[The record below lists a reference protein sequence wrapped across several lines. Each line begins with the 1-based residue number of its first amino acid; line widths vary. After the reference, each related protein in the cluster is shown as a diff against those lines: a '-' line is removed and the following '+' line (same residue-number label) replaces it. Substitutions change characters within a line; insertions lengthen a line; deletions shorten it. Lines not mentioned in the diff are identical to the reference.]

1 MGIPSYFRHILSKYP
16 HLLSG
21 TAERPG
27 DILLVDF
34 NCLIYGCIH
43 DPELPTYTHDSR
55 LTWENLVIQ
64 KIEAYVKQL
73 WNVAGKPAQVLLA
86 VDGVV
91 PMAKIRQQRLRR
103 FKSVWFA
110 EKEREMNGNEQ
121 KDTWDTNS
129 ITPGTEFMERLSRN
143 LANLCG
149 GRHSWISS
157 GIEQEGEGEQKLMA
171 WVRAQPPGSLDGKH
185 IIVYGLDADLI
196 VLCLLHQTLIAPN
209 TSWRI
214 LRETKEFGTLAGTE
228 PFLLL
233 HINALSNILFPNQNT
248 RQRDIVDYV
257 CGMSLLGND
266 FLPHSLSITI
276 RNGGHDRLC
285 HDLERLHAKS
295 MYLTY
300 MDESTRRYHIQHDT
314 LYELLHGWSLSE
326 KEDMEKAFDKKYKMK
341 PMAPKTEAEK
351 RMLPI
356 ENLPIEWAEENR
368 IWDRNNRKMRY
379 GWETSYYMETG
390 GSATTQTLKDEQC
403 MTYLKGLQWILD
415 YYTGTPISYE
425 WLYPWTYP
433 PLWKDISTYISILS
447 VLPLPQ
453 TKGDPVKPQEQL
465 SMVLP
470 LESWWLIRDPVLR
483 HMQNDLAIFWPK
495 HYLFHSFG
503 KRWMWECSP
512 SIPII
517 HPSRLR
523 HYLRKP

>member
-21 TAERPG
+21 TAQHPG

-34 NCLIYGCIH
+34 NCLIYGCIR
-43 DPELPTYTHDSR
+43 DPELPAYTHDSR

-103 FKSVWFA
+103 FKSVWIA

-121 KDTWDTNS
+121 KEVWDTNS
-129 ITPGTEFMERLSRN
+129 ITPGTEFMERLSRA
-143 LANLCG
+143 LTSLCG
-149 GRHSWISS
+149 TRHSWISS
-157 GIEQEGEGEQKLMA
+157 GIEMEGEGEQKLMA
-171 WVRAQPPGSLDGKH
+171 WVRAQPPGSLDGKR
-185 IIVYGLDADLI
+185 IVVYGLDADLI
-196 VLCLLHQTLIAPN
+196 VLCLLHQTLVAPN

-214 LRETKEFGTLAGTE
+214 LRETKEFGTLAATE

-233 HINALSNILFPNQNT
+233 DINGFSNILFPNKGT
-248 RQRDIVDYV
+248 RRQDIVDYV

-266 FLPHSLSITI
+266 FLPHGLSITI

-285 HDLERLHAKS
+285 RDLDRLHGKS

-300 MDESTRRYHIQHDT
+300 EDEAGRHHIRPET

-326 KEDMEKAFDKKYKMK
+326 KEDMEQSFSKKYKMR
-341 PMAPKTEAEK
+341 PMAPKTEAER
-351 RMLPI
+351 RMLPV
-356 ENLPIEWAEENR
+356 ENLPIEWAEEYR
-368 IWDRNNRKMRY
+368 IWDRHGGEMRDE
-379 GWETSYYMETG
+379 WESSYYMESG
-390 GSATTQTLKDEQC
+390 GSATLKEAQC
-403 MTYLKGLQWILD
+403 EAYVKGLQWILD
-415 YYTGTPISYE
+415 YYTGKPVSFE
-425 WLYPWTYP
+425 WMYPWTYP
-433 PLWKDISTYISILS
+433 PLWKDISAYVSLQNA
-447 VLPLPQ
+447 LPLPP
-453 TKGDPVKPQEQL
+453 TEGNPVKPQEQL
-465 SMVLP
+465 TMVLP

-483 HMQNDLAIFWPK
+483 RMSSELPVFWPK
-495 HYLFHSFG
+495 QYSFHSLG
-503 KRWMWECSP
+503 KRWMWECYP

-523 HYLRKP
+523 RYLCGR